1 MRKELRERIL
11 AYNREKAA
19 NKETVEDLK
28 RLLEMIPPGILKQ
41 IARDEER
48 AAILEK
54 YGFDVEV

>member
-19 NKETVEDLK
+19 NKETAEDLK

-48 AAILEK
+48 AAILAK

>member
-19 NKETVEDLK
+19 NKETAEDIK
-28 RLLEMIPPGILKQ
+28 RLLEMIPPGIMKQ

>member
-11 AYNREKAA
+11 AYNREKAV
-19 NKETVEDLK
+19 NKETAEDLK
-28 RLLEMIPPGILKQ
+28 RLLEMIPPGIMKQ

>member
-19 NKETVEDLK
+19 NKETAEDLK

-48 AAILEK
+48 AVILEK

>member
-19 NKETVEDLK
+19 NKETAEDLK

>member
-1 MRKELRERIL
+1 MREELRERIL

-19 NKETVEDLK
+19 NKETAEDLK
-28 RLLEMIPPGILKQ
+28 RLLEMIPPGIMKQ

>member
-11 AYNREKAA
+11 AYNREKAV
-19 NKETVEDLK
+19 NKNTAEDLK
-28 RLLEMIPPGILKQ
+28 KLLGMIPPGILKQ

-48 AAILEK
+48 EAILKK

>member
-19 NKETVEDLK
+19 NKETAEDLK
-28 RLLEMIPPGILKQ
+28 RLLEMIPPGIMKQ

>member
-1 MRKELRERIL
+1 MREELRERIL

-19 NKETVEDLK
+19 NKETAEDLK
-28 RLLEMIPPGILKQ
+28 RLLEMIPPGIMKQ

-54 YGFDVEV
+54 HGFDVEV

>member
-19 NKETVEDLK
+19 NRETAEDLK

-48 AAILEK
+48 AAILAK
-54 YGFDVEV
+54 YGFNTEV

>member
-1 MRKELRERIL
+1 MREELRERIL

-19 NKETVEDLK
+19 NKETAEDLK
-28 RLLEMIPPGILKQ
+28 RLLEMIPPGIMKQ

-48 AAILEK
+48 GAILEK

>member
-11 AYNREKAA
+11 AYNRVKAA
-19 NKETVEDLK
+19 NKETAEDLK
-28 RLLEMIPPGILKQ
+28 RLLAMIPPGILKQ

-48 AAILEK
+48 AAILAK